1 MGNWAVISI
10 SLPRLFSCPRAG
22 LVTKLFDAR
31 SATKTLFSSNPSE
44 GLPVDKMRSDFSLN
58 TSERLRSQQEV
69 YPVRSVVAGRPRFR
83 LRGGILVDCGLKLS
97 GFR

>member
-22 LVTKLFDAR
+22 LATKLFDAR
-31 SATKTLFSSNPSE
+31 SATKTLFSRNTSE

-58 TSERLRSQQEV
+58 TSKRLQSQEV